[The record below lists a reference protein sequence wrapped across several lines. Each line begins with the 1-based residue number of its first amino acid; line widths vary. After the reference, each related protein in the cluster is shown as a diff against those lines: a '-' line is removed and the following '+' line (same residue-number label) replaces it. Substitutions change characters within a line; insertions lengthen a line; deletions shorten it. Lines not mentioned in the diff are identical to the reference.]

1 VKLSEAPMV
10 QDPFCEVSREGSD
23 ARPGGQRRCPVC
35 GSPVSHSARARY
47 CSRACQQR
55 AYRERR
61 QPTPDLLLQDHID
74 ELRKRRALV
83 SQSVYE
89 CSACGTRL
97 LGEWRCETCNRMC
110 AKLGLGGR
118 CGACEEIV
126 LVSELLGLP
135 G

>member
-1 VKLSEAPMV
+1 MT
-10 QDPFCEVSREGSD
+10 QDPLCEVSREGSD
-23 ARPGGQRRCPVC
+23 GRQGDRRRCPVC
-35 GSPVSHSARARY
+35 GSPVPSTRAHY

-55 AYRERR
+55 AYRARR
-61 QPTPDLLLQDHID
+61 QPTPDDVLQDHVD
-74 ELRKRRALV
+74 ELRQGRALV
-83 SQSVYE
+83 SRTVYE

-118 CGACEEIV
+118 CAGCDEIV